1 MQGPND
7 THVHL
12 VFQGLVWFF
21 ILFWT
26 RLGPVQSSEI
36 SFLGKNR
43 TRLGKTGLH
52 QFGLRYL
59 STLNQLRPRPV
70 SIPSKCTQKHKK
82 QLRFDQVIKD
92 LLNFLNIYYILRKY
106 FHKYSI

>member
-12 VFQGLVWFF
+12 VFQGLVWSGFLFF
-21 ILFWT
+21 FGQD
-26 RLGPVQSSEI
+26 RDQSSLQKFP
-36 SFLGKNR
+36 FLGKNR

-52 QFGLRYL
+52 QFGLKYL

-70 SIPSKCTQKHKK
+70 SIPSKRTQKHKK
-82 QLRFDQVIKD
+82 TTKI
-92 LLNFLNIYYILRKY
+92 
-106 FHKYSI
+106 